1 MGIKLVKIPDTG
13 AVIPPKTLE
22 DYITAV
28 GQLVGGSGL
37 PLGEPEKIFAIDT
50 AVKQYSGHRPRE
62 ITEDEAGNTTRDYAI
77 SLLAYW
83 TEGFSE
89 ITKVQYPV
97 DEDLKD
103 DDWQIVRKPAGLY
116 LRLVDSPAA
125 SEIMRIF
132 YEALHTC
139 TDDACTIPT
148 YDEAAVQML
157 AAALFC
163 EMLAAYFA
171 QNQDSTIAADSVDH
185 KSKSAEYQARAKAYR
200 ANYFSHLGI
209 KDGENPAAS
218 VTKNQNVDGSYG
230 DRITH
235 SRRFR

>member
-1 MGIKLVKIPDTG
+1 VGLLVKGDN
-13 AVIPPKTLE
+13 
-22 DYITAV
+22 
-28 GQLVGGSGL
+28 L

-50 AVKQYSGHRPRE
+50 AVKKYSGHRPRE
-62 ITEDEAGNTTRDYAI
+62 ISEDEVGNGTRDYAI
-77 SLLAYW
+77 SLLAEW
-83 TEGFSE
+83 AEGFSE
-89 ITKVQYPV
+89 ITGVEYPIDTPLID
-97 DEDLKD
+97 DE
-103 DDWQIVRKPAGLY
+103 WSIIHKPAGFY
-116 LRLVDSPAA
+116 LRIADSPAA
-125 SEIMRIF
+125 SQSMRIF

-139 TDDACTIPT
+139 TDDACTIPA

-171 QNQDSTIAADSVDH
+171 QNQDSTIMADAVDH

-235 SRRFR
+235 SRKFR